1 GGTALLL
8 TGLCIK
14 DSIADVVTEQYD
26 RILTYDM
33 AVSFRNAPTDA
44 QREEFTEDTQGMLES
59 SIYYMQTSVDISF
72 NRITKSI
79 DLVVPE
85 DAGQITEVLRLFD
98 EKGEAIA
105 YPGVGEAVISAKCAQ
120 KLGLQIGDTVTL
132 RDGDMR
138 ELHVKISGI
147 CTNYVYNYV
156 YLCAETYFSQ
166 LGSEPEYKSMWCNV
180 AEGRDVHEV
189 GAKIMSEENTASA
202 NITEDMK
209 QRFTSMMSSLNYIVV
224 LVTFCAAAL
233 AFIVLYNLTNINI
246 TERIREIAT
255 IKVLGFYPMETA
267 AYVFRENLVL
277 TGMGAIVGIP
287 IGIWL
292 HRFVMDKIDIDMVNF
307 QVRILPRSFVFG
319 IVLTFVFAMLVNGV
333 MYLKLQ
339 RINMAESLKS
349 IE

>member
-1 GGTALLL
+1 
-8 TGLCIK
+8 
-14 DSIADVVTEQYD
+14 
-26 RILTYDM
+26 M
-33 AVSFRNAPTDA
+33 
-44 QREEFTEDTQGMLES
+44 
-59 SIYYMQTSVDISF
+59 
-72 NRITKSI
+72 
-79 DLVVPE
+79 
-85 DAGQITEVLRLFD
+85 
-98 EKGEAIA
+98 
-105 YPGVGEAVISAKCAQ
+105 
-120 KLGLQIGDTVTL
+120 
-132 RDGDMR
+132 
-138 ELHVKISGI
+138 
-147 CTNYVYNYV
+147 YNYV